1 MWLAL
6 WPDRPMRMGTTSPA
20 ASPGGE
26 LKDKR
31 SAIGMALTDLLPPD
45 DWQKFEAELFDHLS
59 LNCTVY
65 NENGNGVTGKPNWC
79 NALCPEI
86 KSNPNSLATICAA
99 GNQFFMAEA
108 RNTGKPV
115 IDVCDAGLLKIA
127 VPIVVGGRFLGTAG
141 GCGRL
146 PEGGKV
152 ETFIIQMTNDLDE
165 SAIEALGSGLKTM
178 TPSEALAAA
187 SYIEKRLGEI
197 VDNRPENNGAFP

>member
-1 MWLAL
+1 M
-6 WPDRPMRMGTTSPA
+6 
-20 ASPGGE
+20 
-26 LKDKR
+26 K
-31 SAIGMALTDLLPPD
+31 LTDLLPPD
-45 DWQKFEAELFDHLS
+45 AWQKFEAELFDHFF

-65 NENGNGVTGKPNWC
+65 NDSGIGITGKPNWC

-115 IDVCDAGLLKIA
+115 IDACDAGMLKIA
-127 VPIVVGGRFLGTAG
+127 VPVVVAGAFLGTAG

-152 ETFIIQMTNDLDE
+152 DTFIIQKTTGLDE
-165 SAIEALGSGLKTM
+165 SAITALSGGLKPM
-178 TPSEALAAA
+178 TPSEALTVAR
-187 SYIEKRLGEI
+187 YIEKRLGEI
-197 VDNRPENNGAFP
+197 VTSYQET